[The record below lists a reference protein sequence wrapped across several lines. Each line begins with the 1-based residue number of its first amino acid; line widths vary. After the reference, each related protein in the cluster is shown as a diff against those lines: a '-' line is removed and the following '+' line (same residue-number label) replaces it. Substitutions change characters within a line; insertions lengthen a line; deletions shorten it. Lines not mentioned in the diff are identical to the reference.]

1 MTKKNIVFATLLAA
15 LTVLLTFS
23 LAFAH
28 GHIPV
33 GKYEMVIGWAS
44 EPPIVGEPNAITISV
59 SDPTAKDKEIDA
71 SQMTATISY
80 GGQTKT
86 LTLEKSFGTV
96 NQYEA
101 HIIPTVA
108 GTYALQVR
116 GKLAGDTDI
125 NVDFEPEEVSPIDS
139 LAFPSA
145 PAASTQ
151 PAPIRMVDWVGI
163 GALVIALAALVLSL
177 RKSR

>member
-1 MTKKNIVFATLLAA
+1 MPKKNIVLATLLAS

-44 EPPIVGEPNAITISV
+44 EPPIVGEPNAITIAV
-59 SDPTAKDKEIDA
+59 SDTTAKDKEVDA

-86 LTLEKSFGTV
+86 LTLGKSRGTT

-101 HIIPTVA
+101 HIIPIVA
-108 GTYALQVR
+108 GTYTVQVR
-116 GKLAGDTDI
+116 GKLGGDTDI
-125 NVDFEPEEVSPIDS
+125 NVDFEPEEVSPIES
-139 LAFPSA
+139 LAFPSTS
-145 PAASTQ
+145 AAQQ
-151 PAPIRMVDWVGI
+151 PTSIRLVDWVGI